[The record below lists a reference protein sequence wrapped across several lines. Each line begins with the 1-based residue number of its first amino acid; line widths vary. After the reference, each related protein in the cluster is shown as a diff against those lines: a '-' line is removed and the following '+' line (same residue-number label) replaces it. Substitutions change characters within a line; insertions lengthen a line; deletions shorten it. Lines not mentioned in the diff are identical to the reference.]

1 MKRGLGSSLSKS
13 FTSRFRMIVGT
24 KLMQHTNRLR
34 RIATVQYHRPV
45 VRTIA
50 MMKEGFFPLAFA
62 LCCSFSHSTL

>member
-1 MKRGLGSSLSKS
+1 
-13 FTSRFRMIVGT
+13 MIVGT

-34 RIATVQYHRPV
+34 RIAIVQYHRPV